1 MEERMEWKRGKTGV
15 VMEDEISIVEREIA
29 TMVEA
34 VSKPFKTL
42 HWVEGLFRRKERR
55 RWWKKALA
63 S

>member
-1 MEERMEWKRGKTGV
+1 MKAGLGRR
-15 VMEDEISIVEREIA
+15 DEITIVERKIA